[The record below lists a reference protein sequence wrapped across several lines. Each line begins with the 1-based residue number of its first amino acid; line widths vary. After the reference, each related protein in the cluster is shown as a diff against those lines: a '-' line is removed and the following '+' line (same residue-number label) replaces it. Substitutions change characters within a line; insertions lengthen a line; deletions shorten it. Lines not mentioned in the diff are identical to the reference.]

1 MAHALQIDTLAFT
14 KKLRE
19 AGAEEGLAE
28 AIVEGLTAADTS
40 ELATKGDIA
49 EAKSELKTE
58 IAEVKSEIAEVKA
71 ELKTEIAEVKA
82 ELKTEI
88 AEVKTEI
95 AEVKTEIAEVKS
107 ELKQDL
113 LKVEKK
119 IDKVDVDLNW
129 IKIIGGAIIAVLILP
144 WLTELAKSIMN

>member
-40 ELATKGDIA
+40 ELATKSDV
-49 EAKSELKTE
+49 AKVESG
-58 IAEVKSEIAEVKA
+58 
-71 ELKTEIAEVKA
+71 
-82 ELKTEI
+82 
-88 AEVKTEI
+88 
-95 AEVKTEIAEVKS
+95 
-107 ELKQDL
+107 LKQDI
-113 LKVEKK
+113 LKVENK

-129 IKIIGGAIIAVLILP
+129 IKLIGGAILAVLILP
-144 WLTELAKSIMN
+144 WLTELAKTLMNG